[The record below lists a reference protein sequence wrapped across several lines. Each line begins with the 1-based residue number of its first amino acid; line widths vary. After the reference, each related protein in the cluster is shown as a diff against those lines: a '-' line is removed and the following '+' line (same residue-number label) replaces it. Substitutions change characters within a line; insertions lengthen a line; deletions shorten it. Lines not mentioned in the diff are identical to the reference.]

1 MKAEC
6 AVIGSF
12 NLLRASEKRS
22 SNFSQG
28 SGKMVLESGQR
39 GELKTFQAKERM
51 YKGKTQLKRRT
62 AMYGC
67 AGCALHNS
75 GCMYGG
81 GIHIAV
87 YVQYGGPVRGQ
98 GKFGE

>member
-1 MKAEC
+1 
-6 AVIGSF
+6 
-12 NLLRASEKRS
+12 
-22 SNFSQG
+22 
-28 SGKMVLESGQR
+28 
-39 GELKTFQAKERM
+39 
-51 YKGKTQLKRRT
+51 
-62 AMYGC
+62 MYGC

-75 GCMYGG
+75 GCMYGGG